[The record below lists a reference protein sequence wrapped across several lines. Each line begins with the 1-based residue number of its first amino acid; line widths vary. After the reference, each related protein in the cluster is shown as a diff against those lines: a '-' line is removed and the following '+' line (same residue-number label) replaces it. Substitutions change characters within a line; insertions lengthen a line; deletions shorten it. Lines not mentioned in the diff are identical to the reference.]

1 MKTILLFGAG
11 KSSSVLIEYLLRQ
24 APQHGFSLRV
34 IDADVSLANTK
45 VGGASHGSALGFD
58 IMDTALREP
67 EIERAD
73 LVISLLPPQLH
84 QVVAVDCLR
93 LKKHLLTA
101 SYVNEELQAM
111 KCEIA
116 SNNLLFLC
124 EMGLDPGID
133 HMSAMALL
141 NDITQRGGMVH
152 SFVSHCGGLVAPESD
167 TNPWHYKISWNPR
180 NVVTAGQAGAL
191 YRLQGKEIRL
201 SYEQL
206 FERENTVEVAGLGRY
221 AWYPNR
227 DSLSYLSL
235 YGLQRVDTFIRTTLR
250 HPDFIKGWKN
260 LLQLSLTHDEP
271 SYSLPNATLSEAFA
285 HHFAKS
291 GVETKVTQLREKDP
305 LFDTQLQ
312 FLGADADKTPLG
324 TSVFTPALLL
334 QRALEKKLLL
344 QEGDRDMIVML
355 HEIGYSIAGEKR
367 EVISQLVVKGEDQVR
382 TAMAKTVGLPLAMA
396 AILLL
401 QNKITLRGLQIPTHR
416 EIYEPVMLALK
427 NEGIVFSETDRPV
440 ESR

>member
-260 LLQLSLTHDEP
+260 LLQLSLTHDEQ

>member
-260 LLQLSLTHDEP
+260 LLQLSLTHDEQ

-440 ESR
+440 KSR

>member
-34 IDADVSLANTK
+34 IDADASLANAK
-45 VGGASHGSALGFD
+45 VGGASHGSALGFN

-67 EIERAD
+67 EIERAN

-111 KCEIA
+111 KSEIA

-141 NDITQRGGMVH
+141 NDIAERGGVVH

-235 YGLQRVDTFIRTTLR
+235 YGLQTVDTFIRTTLR

-344 QEGDRDMIVML
+344 QEGDRDMIIML
-355 HEIGYSIAGEKR
+355 HEIAYTISGENR
-367 EVISQLVVKGEDQVR
+367 EVVSQLVVKGEDQVR

-401 QNKITLRGLQIPTHR
+401 QDKIALRGLQIPTHR
-416 EIYEPVMLALK
+416 EIYEPVMQALK
-427 NEGIVFSETDRPV
+427 NEGIAFSETDRTV
-440 ESR
+440 M